1 MKKRAFVR
9 QIILYL
15 AALVLLLTVVLVVYA
30 ASSYSIL
37 RSEIEQ
43 SAENFLQVYGGELKS
58 RVQQMDR
65 VLQNLLV
72 QNYSELQIIRSAEE
86 SKRVYAS
93 LSIKSYITDLLRS
106 DDTVGSIVVADGFYQ
121 QHRAQGAAYG
131 ADLVVQHDE
140 TLAVYPHCDLSL
152 EIRRGQLDYL
162 YGEHFRHRQG
172 HL

>member
-86 SKRVYAS
+86 SKRVYAFQN
-93 LSIKSYITDLLRS
+93 KT
-106 DDTVGSIVVADGFYQ
+106 A
-121 QHRAQGAAYG
+121 
-131 ADLVVQHDE
+131 
-140 TLAVYPHCDLSL
+140 
-152 EIRRGQLDYL
+152 
-162 YGEHFRHRQG
+162 
-172 HL
+172 